1 MTTKK
6 RRPTKRKPTKKKPT
20 KKAAKKAKPKR
31 SPRRAKKAV
40 KTKAA
45 ITKTSK
51 VKRTAKAIGKH
62 TQLRRHAG
70 VDYITDPDGRSIRY
84 HWARDDRTYKD
95 DISEARF
102 REWSMED
109 RWSERRE
116 QYWNEIEARTLDGL
130 QDKILRMRMEELA
143 GLTEARNHLSE
154 YLMPLYNK
162 DGTVKRHPDVDP
174 DTGKPHQFAGLPVFP
189 LEMPRFDRFIK
200 SLLDLD
206 ERVMLKR
213 GEAITRT
220 ETIGAKTKVKTTA
233 LDPVGSLMNI
243 TPEEARALAKD
254 LLRKRMGDRY
264 RDVLDVP
271 GEDATDGERETEE
284 L

>member
-1 MTTKK
+1 MSTTKK
-6 RRPTKRKPTKKKPT
+6 RKPTKRKPTKKPAKKRVPRKT
-20 KKAAKKAKPKR
+20 KKRAPRKAKP
-31 SPRRAKKAV
+31 SI
-40 KTKAA
+40 TKAA
-45 ITKTSK
+45 ISK
-51 VKRTAKAIGKH
+51 SSSTVKRTGKH
-62 TQLRRHAG
+62 SQLRRHAG

-84 HWARDDRTYKD
+84 HYSRDDRTYKD
-95 DISEARF
+95 EVSEPRF

-162 DGTVKRHPDVDP
+162 DGTVKRHPDVDEA
-174 DTGKPHQFAGLPVFP
+174 GKPHKFAGLPVFP

-220 ETIGAKTKVKTTA
+220 ETIGSKTKVKTTA

-254 LLRKRMGDRY
+254 LLRKRMGERY
-264 RDVLDVP
+264 TDVLDVP